1 MKKIVKLYVQAHH
14 KMIELWCVWEVYM
27 EYLDIVDENNEF
39 TGIVEERRK
48 AHEMNLWHRH
58 VTSWIMNTKGEILLQ
73 KRAASKPRNPN
84 KWAKT
89 GGHVDSGE
97 NETDAIQRE
106 IKEELGI
113 DVPREQAKVV
123 SIYKSTNPE
132 NRFFGYNYIFV
143 IDYKIEDFIL
153 QKEEVSEVKY
163 FSIEQLEEIK
173 QKNDPNYNFTAW
185 KDEQFQSEM
194 ELLKSK
200 RNEILKN

>member
-1 MKKIVKLYVQAHH
+1 
-14 KMIELWCVWEVYM
+14 M

-39 TGIVEERRK
+39 TGIVEERKK

-97 NETDAIQRE
+97 SETNAILRE

-113 DVPREQAKVV
+113 DVPKEQAKVV
-123 SIYKSTNPE
+123 SIYKSTNPD

-143 IDYKIEDFIL
+143 IDYKIEDFVL

-173 QKNDPNYNFTAW
+173 QKNYPNYNFTAW
-185 KDEQFQSEM
+185 KDEQFYNEM
-194 ELLKSK
+194 KVLKNK
-200 RNEILKN
+200 RNEVLNLSK